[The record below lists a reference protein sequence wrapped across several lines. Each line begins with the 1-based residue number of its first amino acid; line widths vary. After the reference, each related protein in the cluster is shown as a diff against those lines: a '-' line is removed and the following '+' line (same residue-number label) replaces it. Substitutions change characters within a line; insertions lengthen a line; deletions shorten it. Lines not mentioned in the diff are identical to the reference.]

1 MKAGRAESNQ
11 ADFRQRRCIPCPIWA
26 KWRPIRARHGNN
38 SATRE
43 QLQKIARERRDM
55 EKGIFEG
62 LKVLDCASF
71 IAAPAAATVLSDF
84 GADVI
89 KIEPPGS
96 GDPYRNLPNL
106 PGYPVSEHNFAWLLE
121 ARNKRSLALDL
132 SKPEGQAV
140 LHRLAAEA
148 DVFITNYPPAV
159 RERLGITHAHLA
171 PHNERL
177 IYASFTGYGEKG
189 EEANKPGF
197 DSNAYWARSG
207 LMDLVRAD
215 IDTTPARSI
224 AGMGDH
230 PCAMAFY
237 GAIVTALYKRERTG
251 KGSHVSSNL
260 MANGVWAASVL
271 AQAKLCDATFG
282 ERRPRE
288 RALNA
293 VTNHYKCKDGRWIIL
308 SLLSEEKQWPT
319 LTRCLGREDLI
330 NDERFATKAG
340 RHQRSIEL
348 IKIFDEVFATKTL
361 AEWRKL
367 LDGNGLVFG
376 VVGILDD
383 IPNDKQMLDN
393 GVLVPFE
400 NDTML
405 TISSPIWVDGSEKVQ
420 PRRPPGIGEHSD
432 DILRQAGYDEASIAK
447 LRAAGAV
454 A

>member
-1 MKAGRAESNQ
+1 
-11 ADFRQRRCIPCPIWA
+11 
-26 KWRPIRARHGNN
+26 
-38 SATRE
+38 
-43 QLQKIARERRDM
+43 M

-106 PGYPVSEHNFAWLLE
+106 PGYPASEHNFAWLLE
-121 ARNKRSLALDL
+121 SRNKRSLALDL
-132 SKPEGQAV
+132 SKAEGQSV
-140 LHRLAAEA
+140 LHRLAADA

-159 RERLGITHAHLA
+159 RERLGITYDHLA
-171 PHNERL
+171 PQNTRL

-215 IDTTPARSI
+215 IHTTPARSI

-271 AQAKLCDATFG
+271 AQAKLCGARFG

-293 VTNHYKCKDGRWIIL
+293 VTNHYRCKDDRWIIL
-308 SLLSEEKQWPT
+308 SLLNEDRQWPT
-319 LTRCLGREDLI
+319 LARCLAREDLI
-330 NDERFATKAG
+330 SDPRFATRAD
-340 RHQRSIEL
+340 RHARSLEL
-348 IKIFDEVFATKTL
+348 IKIFDEIFATRPL

-383 IPNDKQMLDN
+383 IPTDRQMLDN
-393 GVLVPFE
+393 EVLVPFE

-405 TISSPIWVDGSEKVQ
+405 TINSPIWVSGASKVP
-420 PRRPPGIGEHSD
+420 PRKAPGIGEHSD
-432 DILRQAGYDEASIAK
+432 EILRQAGFDETSIRK
-447 LRAAGAV
+447 LRTSGTV

>member
-1 MKAGRAESNQ
+1 
-11 ADFRQRRCIPCPIWA
+11 
-26 KWRPIRARHGNN
+26 
-38 SATRE
+38 
-43 QLQKIARERRDM
+43 M
-55 EKGIFEG
+55 EKGIFSG

-89 KIEPPGS
+89 KIEPPGA

-106 PGYPVSEHNFAWLLE
+106 PGYPSGEHNFAWLLE
-121 ARNKRSLALDL
+121 ARNKKSIALDL
-132 SKPEGQAV
+132 SRPEAQAV
-140 LHRLAAEA
+140 LYKLVAEA
-148 DVFITNYPPAV
+148 DVFITNMPPPV
-159 RERLGITHAHLA
+159 RAKLGITYDHLAHL
-171 PHNERL
+171 NDRL

-215 IDTTPARSI
+215 TDTTPARSV

-237 GAIVTALYKRERTG
+237 GAIVTALYQREKTG
-251 KGSHVSSNL
+251 KGSHVASNL

-271 AQAKLCDATFG
+271 AQAKLCGAKFG

-293 VTNHYKCKDGRWIIL
+293 VANHYQCKDGRWLIL
-308 SLLSEEKQWPT
+308 SLLNEEKQFPT
-319 LTRCLGREDLI
+319 LAKCLGREDLI
-330 NDERFATKAG
+330 NDPRFATKPD
-340 RHQRSIEL
+340 RHARSVEL
-348 IKIFDEVFATKTL
+348 IKILDETFATRDL
-361 AEWRKL
+361 AEWRKI

-393 GVLVPFE
+393 EVLVPFE

-405 TISSPIWVDGSEKVQ
+405 TISSPIWIDGAKKVQ
-420 PRRPPGIGEHSD
+420 PRKPPAVGEHSD
-432 DILRQAGYDEASIAK
+432 EILRGAGYDEAAIK
-447 LRAAGAV
+447 QLRSKGAV
-454 A
+454 G

>member
-1 MKAGRAESNQ
+1 
-11 ADFRQRRCIPCPIWA
+11 
-26 KWRPIRARHGNN
+26 
-38 SATRE
+38 
-43 QLQKIARERRDM
+43 M

-62 LKVLDCASF
+62 LRVLDCASF

-89 KIEPPGS
+89 KIEPPGA

-106 PGYPVSEHNFAWLLE
+106 PGYPHSEHNFAWMLE
-121 ARNKRSLALDL
+121 ARNKKSLALDL

-140 LHRLAAEA
+140 LHRLAAQA
-148 DVFITNYPPAV
+148 DVFITNYPPQV

-215 IDTTPARSI
+215 EHTTPARSI

-271 AQAKLCDATFG
+271 AQAKLVGAKFG

-293 VTNHYKCKDGRWIIL
+293 VTNHYQCKDGRWLIL
-308 SLLSEEKQWPT
+308 SLLNEDRQWPT
-319 LTRCLGREDLI
+319 LARCLGREDLVT
-330 NDERFATKAG
+330 DARFETRKERHA
-340 RHQRSIEL
+340 RSVEL
-348 IKIFDEVFATKTL
+348 IKIFDETFATRDL
-361 AEWRKL
+361 AEWRKI

-383 IPNDKQMLDN
+383 IPNDKQMIEN
-393 GVLVPFE
+393 EVLVPFE

-405 TISSPIWVDGSEKVQ
+405 TINSPIWVDGSRKVQ
-420 PRRPPGIGEHSD
+420 PRKPPGLGEHSD
-432 DILRQAGYDEASIAK
+432 EILRNAGYDEAAISK

>member
-1 MKAGRAESNQ
+1 M
-11 ADFRQRRCIPCPIWA
+11 D
-26 KWRPIRARHGNN
+26 
-38 SATRE
+38 
-43 QLQKIARERRDM
+43 D
-55 EKGIFEG
+55 KGIFHG

-106 PGYPVSEHNFAWLLE
+106 PGYPRSEHNYAWQLE

-132 SKPEGQAV
+132 AKPDAQAV
-140 LHRLAAEA
+140 LQRLVQEA
-148 DVFITNYPPAV
+148 DVFITNFPPAV
-159 RERLGITHAHLA
+159 RRKLGLTYETLA
-171 PHNERL
+171 PLNPRL

-189 EEANKPGF
+189 EEADKPGF

-215 IDTTPARSI
+215 ENATPARSI

-237 GAIVTALYKRERTG
+237 GAIVTALYQRERTG
-251 KGSHVSSNL
+251 KGSHVASNL

-271 AQAKLCDATFG
+271 AQAKLCGATFA

-288 RALNA
+288 QALNA
-293 VTNHYKCKDGRWIIL
+293 VANHYRCADGRWIML
-308 SLLSEEKQWPT
+308 SLLNEEKQFPI
-319 LTRCLGREDLI
+319 LARCLGREDLTT
-330 NDERFATKAG
+330 DQRFATKAG
-340 RHQRSIEL
+340 RHAHSLDL
-348 IKIFDEVFATKTL
+348 IREFDAVFATRPL
-361 AEWRKL
+361 AEWRQA
-367 LDGNGLVFG
+367 LDGNGIVFG

-383 IPNDKQMLDN
+383 IPTDKQMIEN
-393 GVLVPFE
+393 EVLVPFE
-400 NDTML
+400 NDTLL
-405 TISSPIWVDGSEKVQ
+405 TVNSPIWIDGVRKVQ
-420 PRRPPGIGEHSD
+420 PRKPPDIGEHSD
-432 DILRQAGYDEASIAK
+432 QILREAGFDDGAISR
-447 LRAAGAV
+447 LREGGAV

>member
-1 MKAGRAESNQ
+1 
-11 ADFRQRRCIPCPIWA
+11 
-26 KWRPIRARHGNN
+26 
-38 SATRE
+38 
-43 QLQKIARERRDM
+43 M

-106 PGYPVSEHNFAWLLE
+106 PGYPASEHNFAWLLE
-121 ARNKRSLALDL
+121 SRNKRSLALDL
-132 SKPEGQAV
+132 SKAEGQSV
-140 LHRLAAEA
+140 LHRLAADA

-159 RERLGITHAHLA
+159 RQRLGITYDHLA
-171 PHNERL
+171 PQNTRL

-197 DSNAYWARSG
+197 DSSAYWARSG

-215 IDTTPARSI
+215 IHTTPARSI

-271 AQAKLCDATFG
+271 AQAKLCGAKFG

-293 VTNHYKCKDGRWIIL
+293 VTNHYRCKDDRWIIL
-308 SLLSEEKQWPT
+308 SLLNEDRQWPT
-319 LTRCLGREDLI
+319 LARCLAREDLI
-330 NDERFATKAG
+330 SDPRFATRAD
-340 RHQRSIEL
+340 RHARSLEL
-348 IKIFDEVFATKTL
+348 IKIFDEIFATRPL

-383 IPNDKQMLDN
+383 IPTDRQMLDN
-393 GVLVPFE
+393 EVLVPFE

-405 TISSPIWVDGSEKVQ
+405 TINSPIWVSGASKVP
-420 PRRPPGIGEHSD
+420 PRKAPGIGEHSD
-432 DILRQAGYDEASIAK
+432 EILRQAGFDEASIRK
-447 LRAAGAV
+447 LRTSGTV

>member
-1 MKAGRAESNQ
+1 
-11 ADFRQRRCIPCPIWA
+11 
-26 KWRPIRARHGNN
+26 
-38 SATRE
+38 
-43 QLQKIARERRDM
+43 M

-106 PGYPVSEHNFAWLLE
+106 PGYPACEHNFAWLLE
-121 ARNKRSLALDL
+121 ARNKKSLALDL
-132 SKPEGQAV
+132 SKVEGQAV
-140 LHRLAAEA
+140 LHRLAGEA

-159 RERLGITHAHLA
+159 RERLGITYDRLA
-171 PHNERL
+171 PLNERL

-215 IDTTPARSI
+215 TNTTPARSI

-251 KGSHVSSNL
+251 KGSHVASNL

-271 AQAKLCDATFG
+271 AQAKLCGAKFG

-293 VTNHYKCKDGRWIIL
+293 VTNHYQCKDGRWIIL
-308 SLLSEEKQWPT
+308 SLLNEERQWPT
-319 LTRCLGREDLI
+319 LARCLGREDLI
-330 NDERFATKAG
+330 ADPRFATKAD
-340 RHQRSIEL
+340 RHARSIEL
-348 IKIFDEVFATKTL
+348 IKVFDEIFATKPL

-383 IPNDKQMLDN
+383 IPTDRQMLDN
-393 GVLVPFE
+393 EVLVPFE

-405 TISSPIWVDGSEKVQ
+405 TVNSPIWVGGAKKVQ
-420 PRRPPGIGEHSD
+420 PKKPPGVGEHSD
-432 DILRQAGYDEASIAK
+432 EILRKAGYDEASIAK
-447 LRAAGAV
+447 LRASGAV

>member
-1 MKAGRAESNQ
+1 MQ
-11 ADFRQRRCIPCPIWA
+11 
-26 KWRPIRARHGNN
+26 
-38 SATRE
+38 
-43 QLQKIARERRDM
+43 
-55 EKGIFEG
+55 KGIFDG

-84 GADVI
+84 GADVV
-89 KIEPPGS
+89 KIEPPGM

-106 PGYPVSEHNFAWLLE
+106 PGYPASEHNFAWLLE
-121 ARNKRSLALDL
+121 ARNKKSLALDL
-132 SKPEGQAV
+132 TKPNAQAV
-140 LHRLAAEA
+140 LYRLVAES
-148 DVFITNYPPAV
+148 DVFITNMPPQV
-159 RERLGITHAHLA
+159 RLKLGITYDHLAHL
-171 PHNERL
+171 NERL

-215 IDTTPARSI
+215 TNTTPARSV

-230 PCAMAFY
+230 PCAMALY
-237 GAIVTALYKRERTG
+237 SAIVTALYQREKTG
-251 KGSHVSSNL
+251 KGAHVASNL

-271 AQAKLCDATFG
+271 AQAKLCGAKFG

-293 VTNHYKCKDGRWIIL
+293 VTNHYQCKDGRWIIL
-308 SLLSEEKQWPT
+308 SLLNEDRQWPT
-319 LTRCLGREDLI
+319 LARCMEREDLI
-330 NDERFATKAG
+330 TDPRFATKPD
-340 RHQRSIEL
+340 RHARSVEL
-348 IKIFDEVFATKTL
+348 IKIFDEVFATKDL
-361 AEWRKL
+361 AEWRKI

-383 IPNDKQMLDN
+383 IPNDQQMLDN
-393 GVLVPFE
+393 EVLVPFE

-405 TISSPIWVDGSEKVQ
+405 TINSPIWIDGTRKVQ
-420 PRRPPGIGEHSD
+420 PRKPPAVGEHSD
-432 DILRQAGYDEASIAK
+432 DILREAGYDEAMIK
-447 LRAAGAV
+447 TLRASGAV

>member
-1 MKAGRAESNQ
+1 
-11 ADFRQRRCIPCPIWA
+11 
-26 KWRPIRARHGNN
+26 
-38 SATRE
+38 
-43 QLQKIARERRDM
+43 M

-84 GADVI
+84 GADVV

-106 PGYPVSEHNFAWLLE
+106 PGYPESRLNFAWMLE

-132 SKPEGQAV
+132 TKPEAQAV
-140 LHRLAAEA
+140 LYRLVAEA
-148 DVFITNYPPAV
+148 DVFITNLPPAV
-159 RERLGITHAHLA
+159 RTKLCITYDHLAHL
-171 PHNERL
+171 NEKL

-215 IDTTPARSI
+215 EETTPARSV

-237 GAIVTALYKRERTG
+237 SAIVTALYRRERTG
-251 KGSHVSSNL
+251 KGAHVSTNL
-260 MANGVWAASVL
+260 MANGVWANGVL
-271 AQAKLCDATFG
+271 AQAKLCGAKFSR
-282 ERRPRE
+282 RRPRE
-288 RALNA
+288 QALNA
-293 VTNHYKCKDGRWIIL
+293 VTNHYKCRDGRWIIL
-308 SLLSEEKQWPT
+308 SLLNEERQWPA
-319 LTRCLGREDLI
+319 LARCLGREDLI
-330 NDERFATKAG
+330 TDERFATRAD
-340 RHQRSIEL
+340 RHARSVEL
-348 IKIFDEVFATKTL
+348 IRVFDQIFATRDL
-361 AEWRKL
+361 AEWRAA

-383 IPNDKQMLDN
+383 IPNDKQMLEND
-393 GVLVPFE
+393 VLVPFE
-400 NDTML
+400 NEAVL
-405 TISSPIWVDGSEKVQ
+405 TINSPLWIDGARKVQ
-420 PRRPPGIGEHSD
+420 PKKPPGVGEHSD
-432 DILRQAGYDEASIAK
+432 EILRNAGYDAATIKK
-447 LRAAGAV
+447 LRDKGAV

>member
-1 MKAGRAESNQ
+1 
-11 ADFRQRRCIPCPIWA
+11 
-26 KWRPIRARHGNN
+26 
-38 SATRE
+38 
-43 QLQKIARERRDM
+43 M
-55 EKGIFEG
+55 EDKGIFDG

-106 PGYPVSEHNFAWLLE
+106 PGYPVSEHNYAWMLE
-121 ARNKRSLALDL
+121 ARNKKSLALDL
-132 SKPEGQAV
+132 AKPEAQAV
-140 LHRLAAEA
+140 LHRLVAEA
-148 DVFITNYPPAV
+148 DVFITNFPPSV
-159 RERLGITHAHLA
+159 RDKLGLTYATLA
-171 PHNERL
+171 PLNPRL

-215 IDTTPARSI
+215 LNTTPARSV

-251 KGSHVSSNL
+251 KGSHVQSNL

-271 AQAKLCDATFG
+271 AQAKLCGARFG

-308 SLLSEEKQWPT
+308 SLLNEERQWPT
-319 LTRCLGREDLI
+319 LARCIGRDDLI
-330 NDERFATKAG
+330 ADERFATKAG
-340 RHQRSIEL
+340 RHARSLDL
-348 IKIFDEVFATKTL
+348 IQIFDEVFATKDL
-361 AEWRKL
+361 AEWRGI

-383 IPNDKQMLDN
+383 IPDDKQMLDN
-393 GVLVPFE
+393 EVLVPFE

-405 TISSPIWVDGSEKVQ
+405 TINSPIWVDGARKVQ
-420 PRRPPGIGEHSD
+420 PRKPPGIGEHSD
-432 DILRQAGYDEASIAK
+432 EILRKAGFDDAEITT
-447 LRAAGAV
+447 LRRSGAV
-454 A
+454 G

>member
-1 MKAGRAESNQ
+1 MQ
-11 ADFRQRRCIPCPIWA
+11 
-26 KWRPIRARHGNN
+26 
-38 SATRE
+38 
-43 QLQKIARERRDM
+43 
-55 EKGIFEG
+55 KGIFDG

-89 KIEPPGS
+89 KIEPPGA

-106 PGYPVSEHNFAWLLE
+106 PGYPRSEHNFAWLLE
-121 ARNKRSLALDL
+121 ARNKKSLALDL
-132 SKPEGQAV
+132 TRAEAQAV
-140 LHRLAAEA
+140 LYKLVAQS
-148 DVFITNYPPAV
+148 DVFITNMPPQV
-159 RERLGITHAHLA
+159 RSKLGITYDHLAHL
-171 PHNERL
+171 NERL

-189 EEANKPGF
+189 AEANKPGF

-215 IDTTPARSI
+215 TNTTPARSV

-237 GAIVTALYKRERTG
+237 GAIVTALYQREKTG
-251 KGSHVSSNL
+251 KGSHVASNL

-271 AQAKLCDATFG
+271 AQAKLCGAKFG

-293 VTNHYKCKDGRWIIL
+293 VTNHYQCRDGRWIIL
-308 SLLSEEKQWPT
+308 SLLNEDRQWPT
-319 LTRCLGREDLI
+319 LARCLGRADLI
-330 NDERFATKAG
+330 DDPRFATKPD
-340 RHQRSIEL
+340 RHARSIEL
-348 IKIFDEVFATKTL
+348 IKIFDEVFATKDL
-361 AEWRKL
+361 SEWRTI
-367 LDGNGLVFG
+367 LDGSGLVFG

-383 IPNDKQMLDN
+383 IPTDQQMLDN
-393 GVLVPFE
+393 DVLVPFE

-405 TISSPIWVDGSEKVQ
+405 TINSPIWIDGAKKVQ
-420 PRRPPGIGEHSD
+420 PRKPPEVGEHSD
-432 DILRQAGYDEASIAK
+432 DILRAAGYDDATIAR
-447 LRAAGAV
+447 LRGSGAV

>member
-1 MKAGRAESNQ
+1 MK
-11 ADFRQRRCIPCPIWA
+11 
-26 KWRPIRARHGNN
+26 
-38 SATRE
+38 
-43 QLQKIARERRDM
+43 RDSTPRNKTNKPHRSEITM
-55 EKGIFEG
+55 EDGIFEG

-84 GADVI
+84 GAEVI
-89 KIEPPGS
+89 KIEPPGQ

-106 PGYPVSEHNFAWLLE
+106 PGYPASQHNFAWMLE
-121 ARNKRSLALDL
+121 SRNKRSLALDV

-140 LHRLAAEA
+140 LHRLVAGA
-148 DVFITNYPPAV
+148 DVFITNFPPAV
-159 RERLGITHAHLA
+159 RERLAMTYADLA
-171 PHNERL
+171 PLNERL

-189 EEANKPGF
+189 DEANKPGF

-215 IDTTPARSI
+215 PNTTPARSV

-230 PCAMAFY
+230 PCAMALY
-237 GAIVTALYKRERTG
+237 GAIVTALYKRQRTG

-260 MANGVWAASVL
+260 MANGIWANGIL
-271 AQAKLCDATFG
+271 AQAKLCGAKFG

-293 VTNHYKCKDGRWIIL
+293 VTNHYKCRDGRWLIL
-308 SLLSEEKQWPT
+308 SLLNEDRQWPT
-319 LTRCLGREDLI
+319 LTRCIGREDLTT
-330 NDERFATKAG
+330 DSRFATRAE
-340 RHQRSIEL
+340 RHARSLEL
-348 IKIFDEVFATKTL
+348 IRIFDEIFATRDL
-361 AEWRKL
+361 AEWRVI

-383 IPNDKQMLDN
+383 IPTDQQMIEN
-393 GVLVPFE
+393 EVLVPFE

-405 TISSPIWVDGSEKVQ
+405 TINSPIWIDGSKKIP
-420 PRRPPGIGEHSD
+420 PRHPPKIGEHSD
-432 DILRQAGYDEASIAK
+432 EVLREAGYDEAAIRQ
-447 LRAAGAV
+447 LRASSAV

>member
-1 MKAGRAESNQ
+1 MLFN
-11 ADFRQRRCIPCPIWA
+11 RCIAWLTWV
-26 KWRPIRARHGNN
+26 KWHLALIGSDNSITRKKTNKRHG
-38 SATRE
+38 SD
-43 QLQKIARERRDM
+43 LIM
-55 EKGIFEG
+55 EEGIFEG

-84 GADVI
+84 GAQVI

-106 PGYPVSEHNFAWLLE
+106 PGYPHSEHNFAWLLE

-132 SKPEGQAV
+132 SKPDGQAV

-148 DVFITNYPPAV
+148 DVFITNFPPAV
-159 RERLGITHAHLA
+159 RSRLGISYAELA
-171 PHNERL
+171 PLNTRL

-215 IDTTPARSI
+215 LDTTPARSV

-230 PCAMAFY
+230 PCAMALY

-251 KGSHVSSNL
+251 LGSHVSSNL
-260 MANGVWAASVL
+260 MANGIWANGVL
-271 AQAKLCDATFG
+271 AQATLCGAKFS

-293 VTNHYKCKDGRWIIL
+293 VTNHYKCRDGRWIIL
-308 SLLSEEKQWPT
+308 SLLNEERQWPA
-319 LTRCLGREDLI
+319 LARCLGREDFI
-330 NDERFATKAG
+330 TDARFATKPD
-340 RHQRSIEL
+340 RHARSLEL
-348 IKIFDEVFATKTL
+348 IRIFDEIFASKDL
-361 AEWRKL
+361 AEWRGI

-383 IPNDKQMLDN
+383 IPNDKQMRDN
-393 GVLVPFE
+393 EVLVPFAG
-400 NDTML
+400 DTML
-405 TISSPIWVDGSEKVQ
+405 TVNSPIWIDGSRKTQ
-420 PRRPPGIGEHSD
+420 PRHPPGVGEHSD
-432 DILRQAGYDEASIAK
+432 EVLREAGYDEASIAR
-447 LRAAGAV
+447 LRSSGAV

>member
-1 MKAGRAESNQ
+1 
-11 ADFRQRRCIPCPIWA
+11 
-26 KWRPIRARHGNN
+26 
-38 SATRE
+38 
-43 QLQKIARERRDM
+43 M

-89 KIEPPGS
+89 KIEPPGL
-96 GDPYRNLPNL
+96 GDPYRSLAKL
-106 PGYPVSEHNFAWLLE
+106 PGYPASPHNFAWILE
-121 ARNKRSLALDL
+121 SRNKKSLALDL
-132 SKPEGQAV
+132 GKPEGKAV
-140 LHRLAAEA
+140 LYRLAAEA
-148 DVFITNYPPAV
+148 DVFITNFPPGV
-159 RERLGITHAHLA
+159 RQRLGITHEELA
-171 PHNERL
+171 PLNPRL

-215 IDTTPARSI
+215 ENTTPARSV

-271 AQAKLCDATFG
+271 AQAKLCGAKFS

-293 VTNHYKCKDGRWIIL
+293 VTNHYRCKDGRWLIL
-308 SLLSEEKQWPT
+308 SLLNEERQWPT
-319 LTRCLGREDLI
+319 LVRCLGREDLVS
-330 NDERFATKAG
+330 DPRFATKPD
-340 RHQRSIEL
+340 RHARSLEL
-348 IKIFDEVFATKTL
+348 IKLFDGIFAAKDL
-361 AEWRKL
+361 AEWRKI
-367 LDGNGLVFG
+367 LDGSGLIFG
-376 VVGILDD
+376 VIGILDD
-383 IPNDKQMLDN
+383 IPTDRQMIEN
-393 GVLVPFE
+393 EVLVPY
-400 NDTML
+400 DDGSLL
-405 TISSPIWVDGSEKVQ
+405 TVNSPIWVDGSPKVK
-420 PRRPPGIGEHSD
+420 PRRAPDIGEHSD
-432 DILRQAGYDEASIAK
+432 EILRQAGYDEASIRK
-447 LRAAGAV
+447 LRASGAV

>member
-1 MKAGRAESNQ
+1 
-11 ADFRQRRCIPCPIWA
+11 
-26 KWRPIRARHGNN
+26 
-38 SATRE
+38 
-43 QLQKIARERRDM
+43 M
-55 EKGIFEG
+55 EDNGIFAG

-89 KIEPPGS
+89 KIEPPGT
-96 GDPYRNLPNL
+96 GDPYRNLPHL
-106 PGYPVSEHNFAWLLE
+106 PGYPASEHNFAWMLE
-121 ARNKRSLALDL
+121 ARNKKSLALDL
-132 SKPEGQAV
+132 SKLEAQAV
-140 LHRLAAEA
+140 LHRLVKDA
-148 DVFITNYPPAV
+148 DVFITNFPPAV
-159 RERLGITHAHLA
+159 REKLGLTYEKLA
-171 PHNERL
+171 PLNERL

-215 IDTTPARSI
+215 TATTPARSV

-271 AQAKLCDATFG
+271 AQAKLCGARFG

-293 VTNHYKCKDGRWIIL
+293 VTNHYQCKDGRWLIL
-308 SLLSEEKQWPT
+308 SLLNEERQWPT
-319 LTRCLGREDLI
+319 LTRCLGRDDLI
-330 NDERFATKAG
+330 EDERFATRAD
-340 RHQRSIEL
+340 RHARSVEL
-348 IKIFDEVFATKTL
+348 IKIFDEVFATRDL
-361 AEWRKL
+361 SEWRKI

-383 IPNDKQMLDN
+383 IPNDAQMLEN
-393 GVLVPFE
+393 EVLVPFE

-405 TISSPIWVDGSEKVQ
+405 TINSPIWVDGEKKVR
-420 PRRPPGIGEHSD
+420 PRKPPGIGEHSD
-432 DILRQAGYDEASIAK
+432 EILRRVGYDEAAIQE

>member
-1 MKAGRAESNQ
+1 
-11 ADFRQRRCIPCPIWA
+11 
-26 KWRPIRARHGNN
+26 
-38 SATRE
+38 
-43 QLQKIARERRDM
+43 M
-55 EKGIFEG
+55 EKGIFDG

-89 KIEPPGS
+89 KIEPPGL

-106 PGYPVSEHNFAWLLE
+106 PGYPASQHNFAWMLE
-121 ARNKRSLALDL
+121 ARNKKSLALDL
-132 SKPEGQAV
+132 SRPEGQAV
-140 LHRLAAEA
+140 LHRLVTEA
-148 DVFITNYPPAV
+148 DVFITNFPPAV
-159 RERLGITHAHLA
+159 RARLGLTFAQLS
-171 PHNERL
+171 PLNERL

-215 IDTTPARSI
+215 ENTTPARSV

-260 MANGVWAASVL
+260 MANGIWAASVL
-271 AQAKLCDATFG
+271 AQAKLCGAKFQ
-282 ERRPRE
+282 ERRTRE
-288 RALNA
+288 HALNA

-308 SLLSEEKQWPT
+308 SLLNEEKQWPA
-319 LTRCLGREDLI
+319 LARCIGREDLVA
-330 NDERFATKAG
+330 DERFATKAG
-340 RHQRSIEL
+340 RHARSIEL
-348 IKIFDEVFATKTL
+348 IGIFDETFAGKTL
-361 AEWRKL
+361 AEWRQI

-383 IPNDKQMLDN
+383 IPDDKQMLEN
-393 GVLVPFE
+393 EVLVPFE

-405 TISSPIWVDGSEKVQ
+405 TINSPIWVDGAKKVR
-420 PRRPPGIGEHSD
+420 PRKPPGIGEHSD
-432 DILRQAGYDEASIAK
+432 EILRNAGYDEAAIQK
-447 LRAAGAV
+447 LRASGAV

>member
-1 MKAGRAESNQ
+1 ME
-11 ADFRQRRCIPCPIWA
+11 
-26 KWRPIRARHGNN
+26 
-38 SATRE
+38 
-43 QLQKIARERRDM
+43 
-55 EKGIFEG
+55 EKGIFEE

-89 KIEPPGS
+89 KIERPGA
-96 GDPYRNLPNL
+96 GDPNRNLPNL
-106 PGYPVSEHNFAWLLE
+106 PGYPHSEHNFAWLLE

-148 DVFITNYPPAV
+148 DVFITNYPPQV
-159 RERLGITHAHLA
+159 RERLGITYDHLA
-171 PHNERL
+171 PQNERL

-215 IDTTPARSI
+215 TNTTPARSV

-237 GAIVTALYKRERTG
+237 GAIVTALYQRERTG
-251 KGSHVSSNL
+251 KGSHVSTNL
-260 MANGVWAASVL
+260 MANGIWANSIL
-271 AQAKLCDATFG
+271 AQAKIVGAKFAK
-282 ERRPRE
+282 RRSRE
-288 RALNA
+288 QALNA
-293 VTNHYKCKDGRWIIL
+293 CTNHYKCKDGRWLIL
-308 SLLSEEKQWPT
+308 SLLNEDRQWPT
-319 LTRCLGREDLI
+319 LAHCMEREDLVT
-330 NDERFATKAG
+330 DERFATRAL
-340 RHQRSIEL
+340 RHSRSIEL
-348 IKIFDEVFATKTL
+348 IKIFDEVFATKNL
-361 AEWRKL
+361 AEWRQI

-383 IPNDKQMLDN
+383 IPHDKQMIEN
-393 GVLVPFE
+393 EVLVPFE

-405 TISSPIWVDGSEKVQ
+405 TISSPIWVDGAKKVR
-420 PRRPPGIGEHSD
+420 PRKPPGIGEHSD
-432 DILRQAGYDEASIAK
+432 EILRKAGYDDAAIKK
-447 LRAAGAV
+447 LRASGAV

>member
-1 MKAGRAESNQ
+1 
-11 ADFRQRRCIPCPIWA
+11 
-26 KWRPIRARHGNN
+26 
-38 SATRE
+38 
-43 QLQKIARERRDM
+43 M
-55 EKGIFEG
+55 EDGIFEG

-84 GADVI
+84 GAQVI

-106 PGYPVSEHNFAWLLE
+106 PGYPACAHNFAWLLE
-121 ARNKRSLALDL
+121 SRNKRSLALDL

-140 LHRLAAEA
+140 LHRLVTEA
-148 DVFITNYPPAV
+148 DVFITNFPPSV
-159 RERLGITHAHLA
+159 RERLGMTYAELA
-171 PHNERL
+171 PLNARL
-177 IYASFTGYGEKG
+177 VYASFTGYGEKG
-189 EEANKPGF
+189 AEANKPGF

-215 IDTTPARSI
+215 TNIAPARSV

-230 PCAMAFY
+230 PCAMALY

-260 MANGVWAASVL
+260 MANGIWANGVL
-271 AQAKLCDATFG
+271 AQAKLCGAKFG

-293 VTNHYKCKDGRWIIL
+293 VTNHYQCQDGRWLIL
-308 SLLSEEKQWPT
+308 SLLNEERQWPA
-319 LTRCLGREDLI
+319 LARCLGREDLI
-330 NDERFATKAG
+330 TDERFATKPD
-340 RHQRSIEL
+340 RHARSLEL
-348 IKIFDEVFATKTL
+348 IRIFDEIFAGKDL
-361 AEWRKL
+361 AEWRKR

-383 IPNDKQMLDN
+383 IPGDRQMLDN
-393 GVLVPFE
+393 DVLVPFE
-400 NDTML
+400 GDTML
-405 TISSPIWVDGSEKVQ
+405 TVNSPIWIDGTRKVQ
-420 PRRPPGIGEHSD
+420 PRHPPGIGQHSD
-432 DILRQAGYDEASIAK
+432 EILREAGYDEASIRQ
-447 LRAAGAV
+447 LRSSGAV

>member
-1 MKAGRAESNQ
+1 
-11 ADFRQRRCIPCPIWA
+11 
-26 KWRPIRARHGNN
+26 
-38 SATRE
+38 
-43 QLQKIARERRDM
+43 M
-55 EKGIFEG
+55 ETGIFEG

-89 KIEPPGS
+89 KIEPPGA

-106 PGYPVSEHNFAWLLE
+106 PGYPASEHNFAWMLE
-121 ARNKRSLALDL
+121 SRNKKSLALDL
-132 SKPEGQAV
+132 SKAGGQAV
-140 LHRLAAEA
+140 LHRLVADA

-159 RERLGITHAHLA
+159 RERLRITHAHLA
-171 PHNERL
+171 PTNERL

-215 IDTTPARSI
+215 LDTTPARSI

-271 AQAKLCDATFG
+271 AQARLCGAKFQQ
-282 ERRPRE
+282 RRPRE

-308 SLLSEEKQWPT
+308 SLLSEDRQWPAMA
-319 LTRCLGREDLI
+319 RCIGREDLI
-330 NDERFATKAG
+330 TDERFATRAG
-340 RHQRSIEL
+340 RHARSIEL
-348 IKIFDEVFATKTL
+348 IGIFDEVFATRDL
-361 AEWRKL
+361 AEWRRI

-383 IPNDKQMLDN
+383 IPGDRQMLEN
-393 GVLVPFE
+393 EVLVPFE

-405 TISSPIWVDGSEKVQ
+405 TVNSPIWVDGEKKVG
-420 PRRPPGIGEHSD
+420 PRKAPGIGEHSD
-432 DILRQAGYDEASIAK
+432 EILRSAGYDEAAIK
-447 LRAAGAV
+447 TLRAAGAV